1 MAFCKYVYIQ
11 PGKHKDG
18 DGTVEQQ
25 EGEWWRRGWGMRSWW
40 RGAAWWRPHISNSGI
55 LILICRAAPAH
66 QLSSQT
72 SGHPPPS
79 SCHCQQSLFKF
90 SFSSQQYMGNEG
102 WEEKEETCKRWLHGQ
117 SFKSFST
124 STKINL
130 QSFED
135 AYYVLKT
142 GTLRKIQFGK
152 IQIGKIHYGKIQ
164 GAPKKT
170 IHSVL

>member
-1 MAFCKYVYIQ
+1 MLLKAPPTDKDRPKQTKTVGSPNGPVTFPNELLAFCKYVYIQ

-79 SCHCQQSLFKF
+79 SCHCHRKKKSFQVLLFLPSNTWVMKAERRRRKHVKGDCMDKA
-90 SFSSQQYMGNEG
+90 SKASQLPQ
-102 WEEKEETCKRWLHGQ
+102 KSTCK
-117 SFKSFST
+117 
-124 STKINL
+124 
-130 QSFED
+130 
-135 AYYVLKT
+135 ALKMH
-142 GTLRKIQFGK
+142 IM
-152 IQIGKIHYGKIQ
+152 
-164 GAPKKT
+164 
-170 IHSVL
+170 S